1 MAMNHNIKSR
11 LFSAALL
18 VAIVCFFFH
27 YSYFKQQHL
36 GKEAF
41 LENQSKEY
49 DYSDYAH
56 QYSFST
62 DFYAIIV
69 VIGGLFAVYEV
80 LAFGFCR
87 VLKKR
92 ISPDESRMNHKL
104 KNRFFSAALLIAI
117 VSFFYHDSPSRRTHL
132 GKEAFLE
139 RQSKEYDSY
148 YAHPYSFSKGL
159 YKGLFV
165 TTVVIGGLFA
175 VYELLTVGFSKMS
188 KTMSSDESKKQPQPA
203 DDSNA

>member
-1 MAMNHNIKSR
+1 MNHNIKSR

-41 LENQSKEY
+41 LENQSKQY

-56 QYSFST
+56 QYSFSA
-62 DFYAIIV
+62 DCFAITV
-69 VIGGLFAVYEV
+69 VIGGLFAVYEL

-87 VLKKR
+87 ALNR
-92 ISPDESRMNHKL
+92 MSPDESRMNHKIRN
-104 KNRFFSAALLIAI
+104 KFFSAALLIAI
-117 VSFFYHDSPSRRTHL
+117 VSFFYHDSTSKRTHL

-159 YKGLFV
+159 YKGFFV
-165 TTVVIGGLFA
+165 TTAVIGGLFVA
-175 VYELLTVGFSKMS
+175 YELLTLGFSKVS
-188 KTMSSDESKKQPQPA
+188 KTMSPDESKKQLQPA
-203 DDSNA
+203 EDSDA